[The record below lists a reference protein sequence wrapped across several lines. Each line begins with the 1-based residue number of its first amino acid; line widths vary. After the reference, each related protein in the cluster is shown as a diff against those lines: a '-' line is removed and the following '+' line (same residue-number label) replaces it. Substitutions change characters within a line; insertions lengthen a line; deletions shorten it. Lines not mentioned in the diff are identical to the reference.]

1 MIEAHQASLTAR
13 HALLETKIAAESQRP
28 QPDTLA
34 IAKMKKE
41 KLRLKE
47 ELTTRH

>member
-13 HALLETKIAAESQRP
+13 HAQLETKIAAEIQRP
-28 QPDTLA
+28 MPDTIA
-34 IAKMKKE
+34 IARMKKE

-47 ELTTRH
+47 VLTRH